1 MANPVSPTPTPVSPR
16 AYGGESHE
24 QRVQKRRDQF
34 IAAGK
39 HLFGTVGYRRTT
51 VRGLCKEAGLTD
63 RYFYESFST
72 IEDLLVAVYD
82 KLVLDMQLAIVAA
95 LAQADE
101 EQDPSVWIDRGLDAF
116 FAAVEDAEAAR
127 IVWLE
132 VLGVSAA
139 VDAVYVRTLKQ
150 FADMVLALVREAFP
164 EWSVDTPTA
173 PVVAMGLIGA
183 ASESAKNWMMSG
195 YSEPRSTMV
204 RGVAVI
210 LRGATLLAAT
220 PQPSPPHTP

>member
-1 MANPVSPTPTPVSPR
+1 MANPVSTTAAPR

-39 HLFGTVGYRRTT
+39 HLFGSMGYRRTT

-72 IEDLLVAVYD
+72 IEDLLVAVYE
-82 KLVLDMQLAIVAA
+82 KLVMDMQLAIVGS
-95 LAQADE
+95 LAQAEADT
-101 EQDPSVWIDRGLDAF
+101 DPGVWIDRGLDAF

-132 VLGVSAA
+132 VLGVSPA

-150 FADMVLALVREAFP
+150 FADMMLALVREAFP
-164 EWSVDTPTA
+164 YWPVDAQTA

-210 LRGATLLAAT
+210 VRGATQLALR
-220 PQPSPPHTP
+220 

>member
-1 MANPVSPTPTPVSPR
+1 MANPVSPASSPLSALSPR
-16 AYGGESHE
+16 SYGGETHE
-24 QRVQKRRDQF
+24 QRVQKRHDQF

-63 RYFYESFST
+63 RYFYESFAT
-72 IEDLLVAVYD
+72 IEDLLVAVYET
-82 KLVLDMQLAIVAA
+82 LVGDMQLAIVGA
-95 LAQADE
+95 LAQAEAD
-101 EQDPSVWIDRGLDAF
+101 QDPGVWIDRGLDAF

-132 VLGVSAA
+132 VLGVSPA
-139 VDAVYVRTLKQ
+139 VDAVYLRTLKQ

-164 EWSVDTPTA
+164 NWAVDADIA

-195 YSEPRSTMV
+195 YSVPRSNMV
-204 RGVAVI
+204 RGVSVI
-210 LRGATLLAAT
+210 LRGATLLAVA
-220 PQPSPPHTP
+220 PPPPP

>member
-1 MANPVSPTPTPVSPR
+1 MANPVSPAPSPR
-16 AYGGESHE
+16 AYGGESHA

-51 VRGLCKEAGLTD
+51 VRGLCKAAGLTD
-63 RYFYESFST
+63 RYFYESFGT
-72 IEDLLVAVYD
+72 IEDLLVAVYE

-95 LAQADE
+95 LAQADA
-101 EQDPSVWIDRGLDAF
+101 DPDPGVWIDRGLDAF

-164 EWSVDTPTA
+164 QWAVDAPTA

-220 PQPSPPHTP
+220 PPPSPPLPP

>member
-1 MANPVSPTPTPVSPR
+1 MANPVSPAPAALSPR

-24 QRVQKRRDQF
+24 QRLQKRREQF

-51 VRGLCKEAGLTD
+51 VRGLCKAAGLTD

-72 IEDLLVAVYD
+72 IEDLLVAVYEQ
-82 KLVLDMQLAIVAA
+82 LVGDMQLAIVTA
-95 LAQADE
+95 LAQAEADSN
-101 EQDPSVWIDRGLDAF
+101 PGVWIDRGLDAF
-116 FAAVEDAEAAR
+116 FAAVEDTEAAR

-132 VLGVSAA
+132 VLGVSPA

-150 FADMVLALVREAFP
+150 FADMMLALVHEAFP
-164 EWSVDTPTA
+164 DWPVDAPTA

-183 ASESAKNWMMSG
+183 ASESAKSWMMSG

-204 RGVAVI
+204 RGVSVI
-210 LRGATLLAAT
+210 VRGATQWAQAAKT
-220 PQPSPPHTP
+220 PP

>member
-1 MANPVSPTPTPVSPR
+1 MANPVSPAVLPR

-24 QRVQKRRDQF
+24 QRVQKRREQF

-39 HLFGTVGYRRTT
+39 HLFGTLGYRRTT
-51 VRGLCKEAGLTD
+51 VRGLCKAAGLTD
-63 RYFYESFST
+63 RYFYESFAT
-72 IEDLLVAVYD
+72 TEDLLVAVYEQ
-82 KLVLDMQLAIVAA
+82 LVGDMQLAIVAA
-95 LAQADE
+95 LAQAE
-101 EQDPSVWIDRGLDAF
+101 ADPDPGVWIDRGLDAF

-132 VLGVSAA
+132 VLGVSPT

-164 EWSVDTPTA
+164 DWAVDAQTA

-195 YSEPRSTMV
+195 YSEPRSSMV

-210 LRGATLLAAT
+210 LRGATQLAVVPKT
-220 PQPSPPHTP
+220 PP